1 MRLSLRYQI
10 LLPMLLL
17 VLGIAGLGTWAAVH
31 AVQKAI
37 RNQIEAQLAQ
47 VVRTI
52 SDASFPFSERVLAQL
67 KDLTGAEFVLIS
79 ADGRRQ
85 STFKNA
91 SPALPLAD
99 LPPADHHNMEL
110 GSSVTIEGQNYL
122 STQAPLKRPESS
134 APGRLFIFYPEW
146 RWRLAL
152 WQALQPVL
160 YLGLFGSIAAV
171 AVTVTAAEWLTRRI
185 RALELQ
191 TRSIAQGNFH
201 PLPLPPFNDELR
213 DLAASINSMAD
224 QLVRWQDA
232 VHKTE
237 RLRLLEQV
245 SGGLAHQ
252 LRNGVAGARLA
263 VQVHAR
269 SCPAPEDR
277 EILDVALRQLALMEE
292 KIQRLLQAG
301 RDEPAMLVPCS
312 LKQVLEDAIALMR
325 PQCHHRRIDLRAHL
339 TGTGVDLL
347 ADAGQLGHL
356 FVNVLG
362 NAAEAIGSAGWIEVR
377 SRLVKKAEVPTG
389 GGKSPMKSWHT
400 IEIIDSGPGPAP
412 SVASHLFEEFVTS
425 KPEGVGLG
433 LAVARQVAKAHG
445 GSIEWERL
453 DNATTFRIW
462 LPMLES

>member
-17 VLGIAGLGTWAAVH
+17 VLGITGLGVWAAVH
-31 AVQKAI
+31 AVQKAV

-47 VVRTI
+47 VVHTI
-52 SDASFPFSERVLAQL
+52 SDASFPFTERVLAQL
-67 KDLTGAEFVLIS
+67 KDLTGAEFVLIGP
-79 ADGRRQ
+79 DDRRH
-85 STFKNA
+85 STFTYEH
-91 SPALPLAD
+91 PALPLSAIPRAD
-99 LPPADHHNMEL
+99 PNNMEL
-110 GSSVTIEGQNYL
+110 GYSVTIAGQNFL
-122 STQAPLKRPESS
+122 STQTPLKRPESS
-134 APGRLFIFYPEW
+134 TPGNLFIFYPEG
-146 RWRLAL
+146 RWRQAL
-152 WQALQPVL
+152 WQALQPVI
-160 YLGLFGSIAAV
+160 YLGLFGSIIAV
-171 AVTVTAAEWLTRRI
+171 AITVTAAEWLTRRI
-185 RALELQ
+185 RALESQ
-191 TRSIAQGNFH
+191 TRSIARGNFQ
-201 PLPLPPFNDELR
+201 PLPLPPLNDELH

-224 QLVRWQDA
+224 QLVRWQEA

-301 RDEPAMLVPCS
+301 RDEPAVLVPCS
-312 LKQVLEDAIALMR
+312 LKQILEDAIALMR
-325 PQCHHRRIDLRAHL
+325 PQCQHRRIDLRVQLA
-339 TGTGVDLL
+339 GTGLDVL

-377 SRLVKKAEVPTG
+377 TKLVKRNEKSAETE
-389 GGKSPMKSWHT
+389 KSNEKTWHK
-400 IEIIDSGPGPAP
+400 IEIIDSGPGPSP
-412 SVASHLFEEFVTS
+412 RVAGHLFEEFVTS

-433 LAVARQVAKAHG
+433 LAVARQVATAHG

-462 LPMLES
+462 LTLLES